1 VTIDPDDPPGWPD
14 ARGGREVAEFVPGVE
29 LGGAL
34 YREVVAPRLAGVRHS
49 AARLGPGSDVLGHDT
64 ARSTDHDWGA
74 RVAVLVAEGEPR
86 PLDGLP
92 AEFRGWPV
100 EVVVVGIG
108 RFLTG
113 MLGFDPRAGIS
124 TRDWLVTPQ
133 QTLASMTAGAVY
145 HDGLG
150 ELEPVRQALAWYPR
164 DLWLWQ
170 LAGQWRRIAQEEHFP
185 GRAAEVGD
193 DLGCRVLVARLARDV
208 MRLCFLLER
217 RYAPYSKWLGTAFAR
232 LESAATV
239 GPLLGAAL
247 GADRWPA
254 AEQALVDAYREVATR
269 HNRLGLT
276 EPLDPSPRPFHD
288 RPWLVLDADRFANA
302 CLEAMADRALAA
314 FQPIGAIDQFV
325 DSTDVLGF
333 RPALCRRIGGVYG
346 LATGPAGAP

>member
-1 VTIDPDDPPGWPD
+1 
-14 ARGGREVAEFVPGVE
+14 VAEFVPGVE

-92 AEFRGWPV
+92 AAFRGWPV

-113 MLGFDPRAGIS
+113 VLGFDPRAGIS

-170 LAGQWRRIAQEEHFP
+170 LAGQWRRIAQEEPFC

-193 DLGCRVLVARLARDV
+193 DLGRRVLVGRLARDV

-217 RYAPYSKWLGTAFAR
+217 RYAPYGKWLGTAFAR
-232 LESAATV
+232 LDSAAAV
-239 GPLLGAAL
+239 GPPLEAAMAAA
-247 GADRWPA
+247 GWPA
-254 AEQALVDAYREVATR
+254 AEEALVAAYREVATR

-276 EPLDPSPRPFHD
+276 EPLDPSPRRFHD
-288 RPWLVLDADRFANA
+288 RPYLVLDADRFVAA
-302 CLEAMADRALAA
+302 CLAAMADRDLASLPA
-314 FQPIGAIDQFV
+314 IGAIDQFV

-333 RPALCRRIGGVYG
+333 RPSLCRQVGRVYDLAAGRSAQG
-346 LATGPAGAP
+346 LA

>member
-1 VTIDPDDPPGWPD
+1 VT
-14 ARGGREVAEFVPGVE
+14 EFVPGVE
-29 LGGAL
+29 LGRAL
-34 YREVVAPRLAGVRHS
+34 YTEVVAPRLGGLPHS
-49 AARLGPGSDVLGHDT
+49 AARLGTGSDVLGYDT

-74 RVAVLVAEGEPR
+74 PAGRAGRGGEPE
-86 PLDGLP
+86 PLAGVP
-92 AEFRGWPV
+92 ARFRGWPT

-108 RFLTG
+108 TFLTWH
-113 MLGFDPRAGIS
+113 LGFDPRAGIS

-133 QTLASMTAGAVY
+133 QSLASVTTGAVY

-150 ELEPVRQALAWYPR
+150 ELEPVRQTLAWYPP

-170 LAGQWRRIAQEEHFP
+170 LAGQWRRIAQEEPFC

-193 DLGCRVLVARLARDV
+193 DLGRRVLVARLSRDV

-232 LESAATV
+232 LDSAATV
-239 GPLLGAAL
+239 GPLLTTAL
-247 GADRWPA
+247 AADRWPA
-254 AEQALVDAYREVATR
+254 AEQAMVGAYQEVATR

-288 RPWLVLDADRFANA
+288 RPYLVLDADRFVTA
-302 CLEAMADRALAA
+302 CLAAMADRALAS

-325 DSTDVLGF
+325 DSTDVLGY
-333 RPALCRRIGGVYG
+333 RRHLCREIGRVYD
-346 LATGPAGAP
+346 LATGSRPQQAQ

>member
-1 VTIDPDDPPGWPD
+1 M
-14 ARGGREVAEFVPGVE
+14 AEFVPGVE
-29 LGGAL
+29 LGRAL
-34 YREVVAPRLAGVRHS
+34 YTEVVAPRLGGLRHS
-49 AARLGPGSDVLGHDT
+49 AARLGTGSDVLGYDT
-64 ARSTDHDWGA
+64 ARSTDHDWAA
-74 RVAVLVAEGEPR
+74 RLAVLVEAGEPE
-86 PLDGLP
+86 PLAGVP
-92 AEFRGWPV
+92 TRFRGWPT

-108 RFLTG
+108 TFLTWH
-113 MLGFDPRAGIS
+113 LGFDPRAGIS
-124 TRDWLVTPQ
+124 TRNWLVTPQ
-133 QTLASMTAGAVY
+133 QSLASVTTGAVY

-193 DLGCRVLVARLARDV
+193 DLGRRVLVARLARDV

-232 LESAATV
+232 LDSAATV
-239 GPLLGAAL
+239 GPLLTSAL
-247 GADRWPA
+247 GAEQWPA
-254 AEQALVDAYREVATR
+254 AEQALVGAYQEVATR

-288 RPWLVLDADRFANA
+288 RPYLVLDADRFVTA
-302 CLEAMADRALAA
+302 CLDAMSDRALAS

-325 DSTDVLGF
+325 DSTDVLGY
-333 RPALCRRIGGVYG
+333 RRHLCREIGRVYD
-346 LATGPAGAP
+346 LATGSRPHQAQ

>member
-1 VTIDPDDPPGWPD
+1 VT
-14 ARGGREVAEFVPGVE
+14 EFIAGVE
-29 LGGAL
+29 LGRAL
-34 YREVVAPRLAGVRHS
+34 YREVVTPRLRGVRHS
-49 AARLGPGSDVLGHDT
+49 AARLGPGSDVLGYDT

-74 RVAVLVAEGEPR
+74 RLAVLVAEGEPR

-92 AEFRGWPV
+92 ANFRGWPV

-108 RFLTG
+108 TFLTWQ
-113 MLGFDPRAGIS
+113 LGFDPRAGIS

-133 QTLASMTAGAVY
+133 QSLASVTAGAVY

-150 ELEPVRQALAWYPR
+150 ELEPVRHALAWYPR

-170 LAGQWRRIAQEEHFP
+170 LAGQWRRIAQEEHLP

-193 DLGCRVLVARLARDV
+193 DLGSRVLVARLARDL

-217 RYAPYSKWLGTAFAR
+217 RYAPYGKWLGTAFGR
-232 LESAATV
+232 LESAQAV
-239 GPLLGAAL
+239 GPALTAAMT
-247 GADRWPA
+247 ADGWPA
-254 AEQALVDAYREVATR
+254 AEAGLVAAYREVATR

-288 RPWLVLDADRFANA
+288 RPFLVLDADRFVEA
-302 CLEAMADRALAA
+302 CLAAMADRALAPL
-314 FQPIGAIDQFV
+314 QPIGAIDQFV

-333 RPALCRRIGGVYG
+333 RPALCRQIGRVYD
-346 LATGPAGAP
+346 ATGPAGQGLA